1 MNRFIFW
8 RLCDKIGLFEKQRC
22 TAAHSSPSDRPV
34 NNEPVMAIFEEMFM
48 LNYDCNSGKKV
59 HAECTVEIGKAIRL
73 TSKDDGRI
81 LDTYRYRPSRD
92 FPALLYHI
100 KYA

>member
-1 MNRFIFW
+1 
-8 RLCDKIGLFEKQRC
+8 
-22 TAAHSSPSDRPV
+22 
-34 NNEPVMAIFEEMFM
+34 MAIFEEMFM

-81 LDTYRYRPSRD
+81 LDTYRYRPSRN